1 MGDTITKRL
10 SQHRNVNETER
21 IASVIGGGT
30 LVAWGLARR
39 KWDGLAMAGIG
50 GALLYR
56 GATGHCDIYQALGIS
71 TAKRR
76 GRNVSVPYEQG
87 VRVDKTVTINKSPE
101 EVYRFWR
108 NLENLPKFMNNLESV
123 REIDNKHSVWV
134 AKGPAGSTVEWKAEI
149 INEKENEL
157 IGWRSLS
164 GSEIANAG
172 SVQFKPAADGRGTVV
187 KIELQYEP
195 PGGAIGATLAKLVG
209 QHPDRQIDE
218 DLRRMKQL
226 LEAGEIATIKG
237 QTSGRRSSTVGELE
251 KGAQKLSSSKPSKR
265 GWNRDVVSDAS
276 EESFPASDP
285 PSWTPETV

>member
-1 MGDTITKRL
+1 MGDTIIKRL
-10 SQHRNVNETER
+10 TQHRNLNETER
-21 IASVIGGGT
+21 VASLIGGGT

-50 GALLYR
+50 GVLLYR
-56 GATGHCDIYQALGIS
+56 GFTGHCDVYQALGIS
-71 TAKRR
+71 TAGRR
-76 GRNVSVPYEQG
+76 GRNVSVPHRHG
-87 VRVDKTVTINKSPE
+87 IRVDKSITINKPAD

-108 NLENLPKFMNNLESV
+108 NLENLPKFMKNLESV

-134 AKGPAGSTVEWKAEI
+134 AKGPAGSTMEWKAEI

-157 IGWRSLS
+157 IGWRSLA

-172 SVQFKPAADGRGTVV
+172 SVQFKSPPDGRGTVV

-195 PGGAIGATLAKLVG
+195 PGGVIGSTLVKLIG
-209 QHPDRQIDE
+209 QHPEQQIDE

-226 LEAGEIATIKG
+226 LETGEVSTTEG
-237 QTSGRRSSTVGELE
+237 QPSGRRSGAVGTIERMM
-251 KGAQKLSSSKPSKR
+251 QKTSAPKKK